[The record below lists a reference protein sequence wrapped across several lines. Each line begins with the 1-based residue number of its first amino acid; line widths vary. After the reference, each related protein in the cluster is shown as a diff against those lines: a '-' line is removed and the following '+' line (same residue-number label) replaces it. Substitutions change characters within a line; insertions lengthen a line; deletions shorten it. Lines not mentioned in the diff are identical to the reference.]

1 MYIDPPKPGRAMF
14 RTGFGYGATLPH
26 HDPDAVR
33 IQRALMSDHQI
44 EMEHEMNRRA
54 EKREQIM
61 AAVVVVCSVAGMAAG
76 LYAHE
81 IGRFLAP
88 YLGVA

>member
-33 IQRALMSDHQI
+33 VQRALMSDHRRQI
-44 EMEHEMNRRA
+44 EDEMNRRVDR
-54 EKREQIM
+54 RERITD
-61 AAVVVVCSVAGMAAG
+61 AIVVLGVAGAMLAG
-76 LYAHE
+76 IYAEE

-88 YLGVA
+88 ILGVA

>member
-44 EMEHEMNRRA
+44 EMEHELNRRA
-54 EKREQIM
+54 EKREQVM
-61 AAVVVVCSVAGMAAG
+61 SAVVVVCSVAGMTAG
-76 LYAHE
+76 LCAHE